1 MAQGRGSFPDL
12 VLYTSVSAC
21 LSGRHLE
28 SESNDDGGEAVCLQW
43 TKQDQIPPIFAM
55 PSAVPRDAEDRWHRH
70 KSLTNPGKSMSGVMR
85 YGIQVGT
92 EDGDGAVGTLEE
104 RSD

>member
-55 PSAVPRDAEDRWHRH
+55 PSAVPRDAEVPFGSWPDLMSPHC
-70 KSLTNPGKSMSGVMR
+70 LTCRPP
-85 YGIQVGT
+85 I
-92 EDGDGAVGTLEE
+92 L
-104 RSD
+104 